1 MSILFGR
8 SSIYI
13 FPTNHHYTNMST
25 CSESPETTEPI
36 PSQSKHHGSG
46 RCWAKEE
53 TALLEKHREEYREAS
68 ETACGNIVSEVLQ
81 EMLDIVQNGRK
92 FEKKE

>member
-1 MSILFGR
+1 
-8 SSIYI
+8 
-13 FPTNHHYTNMST
+13 MST
-25 CSESPETTEPI
+25 RSESPETAEPI

-68 ETACGNIVSEVLQ
+68 ETARGNIVSQVLQ
-81 EMLDIVQNGRK
+81 EMLDIVQNGRMFNK
-92 FEKKE
+92 EDRTALKKVKCYSLDK